1 MKGASFG
8 QIRQTR
14 RAHSDR
20 GDRYMLETRQLL
32 YLDAIFRHRSFT
44 KASQELFVSQSTLS
58 IAIKNLEREL
68 GVKLLIRSSKH
79 IAFTPEGEELMLYSQ
94 RILRELREA
103 QERMSDLS
111 DTRERALHIGFS
123 PTLGQNIQSYLYSP
137 DFIRAFPSVSIYLDE
152 GFMSYHIEKIQQ
164 ETLDFS
170 YNALPSGGDLSM
182 LTLVPTTTAE
192 IFAVMLPTHHLAQF
206 DRIPFSALNG
216 ESLALL
222 DEKSLIRT
230 LLLQRLGTA
239 GVIPDIRS
247 SHNQVFSLFNM
258 VRLGNYVGFVNA
270 SDAYMMNYLS
280 DCGMVARPLLPS
292 VTFDVGIILQADRHI
307 STTARAVIEL
317 IKEMDAPRV

>member
-137 DFIRAFPSVSIYLDE
+137 DFIRAFPQGYDTYL
-152 GFMSYHIEKIQQ
+152 KIAFGDYMTPPPKEQQ
-164 ETLDFS
+164 
-170 YNALPSGGDLSM
+170 
-182 LTLVPTTTAE
+182 VPTHSGRE
-192 IFAVMLPTHHLAQF
+192 I
-206 DRIPFSALNG
+206 
-216 ESLALL
+216 E
-222 DEKSLIRT
+222 
-230 LLLQRLGTA
+230 
-239 GVIPDIRS
+239 
-247 SHNQVFSLFNM
+247 VF
-258 VRLGNYVGFVNA
+258 G
-270 SDAYMMNYLS
+270 
-280 DCGMVARPLLPS
+280 
-292 VTFDVGIILQADRHI
+292 
-307 STTARAVIEL
+307 
-317 IKEMDAPRV
+317 